1 MFARSR
7 IATLVTLVTVVGL
20 VPVGSA
26 GAASAG
32 GVTAAALAAFNFAS
46 SAGVPTVVAWENFN
60 GVDGTNLNG
69 TTTDGGAKT
78 WAVNPTGG
86 TWTIQSNAARSTSAN
101 TSLVIDG
108 GSANGSGVV
117 TLVRNGA
124 TTFDMGLTI
133 NRDAAGTQFL
143 TAEWTN
149 ASNGSLQLWS
159 FNSSW
164 TALASV
170 TNLYPGGIATAPAS
184 ITLTLTS
191 SSANVLTAFINGVS
205 VVNAT
210 LSAAN
215 ITTFKNATHQLVG
228 PYQWTS
234 NGLGWDNFH
243 FDNP

>member
-1 MFARSR
+1 MPSATRLATL
-7 IATLVTLVTVVGL
+7 ATLVVSLGML
-20 VPVGSA
+20 PGSPA
-26 GAASAG
+26 GAAGAG
-32 GVTAAALAAFNFAS
+32 GVSGASLSAFNFA
-46 SAGVPTVVAWENFN
+46 ATTDAPAVVAWENFN
-60 GVDGTNLNG
+60 GVDGTSLNG
-69 TTTDGGAKT
+69 TVTDGGAKT

-86 TWTIQSNAARSTSAN
+86 AWTIQSNAARSTSAN

-108 GSANGSGVV
+108 GSANGSGVA

-133 NRDAAGTQFL
+133 NRNAAGTQFL

-184 ITLTLTS
+184 ITLALTS

-205 VVNAT
+205 VVSTT
-210 LSAAN
+210 LSATN

>member
-7 IATLVTLVTVVGL
+7 IATLVTLATVVGL
-20 VPVGSA
+20 VPAGPA

-32 GVTAAALAAFNFAS
+32 GVTGAVLTAFNFAS
-46 SAGVPTVVAWENFN
+46 SAGVPSVVAWENFN
-60 GVDGTNLNG
+60 GVDGTNLNA

-78 WAVNPTGG
+78 WAVNPAGG
-86 TWTIQSNAARSTSAN
+86 SWTLLTNAARSTSAN
-101 TSLVIDG
+101 SSLVIDG

-117 TLVRNGA
+117 TLNRNGA
-124 TTFDMGLTI
+124 AVFDAGLTI
-133 NRDAAGTQFL
+133 NRNAAGTQFI
-143 TAEWTN
+143 TAEWT
-149 ASNGSLQLWS
+149 SNSSGSMGLWS
-159 FNSSW
+159 FNGGW
-164 TALASV
+164 TSLGSV
-170 TNLYPGGIATAPAS
+170 TNLYPGGIGTAPAS

-191 SSANVLTAFINGVS
+191 SSANVITAFINGVS
-205 VVNAT
+205 AVSVT

-234 NGLGWDNFH
+234 NGIGWDNFH